1 MKTHK
6 HSPIAGQDIDIP
18 VFEPLLSKKQI
29 SGTKIIN

>member
-18 VFEPLLSKKQI
+18 VFEPLLSKNK
-29 SGTKIIN
+29 SPALK